1 MPSPAQSDI
10 SFNAAV
16 TRDEPPPKRTLLI
29 VDDEEGPRQSLR
41 VVFKDDYNLLMAED
55 GKQALEQAQKNRV
68 DAAVVDIR
76 MVGMSGI
83 DLLGQLKAL
92 DPDIEV
98 IMLTAYETIET
109 LRQALRFGAYDYL
122 NKPFDIATVRS
133 AVCAAMERR
142 SLSEEIRTNAMKLQA
157 LQAELHAQKLEQE
170 IVRSRGEI
178 YASVVHDI
186 NGPITV
192 ISGLI
197 QIINQRIGEESQ
209 VAGKD
214 LEMVKD
220 RLKRITR
227 QVTNCIEIS
236 RRYLSFLRESPAEQ
250 ARVQVNQILTD
261 LGELLKVHPSAKGH
275 QLIVQTLPADAVV
288 QINGTDLIQILL
300 NLALNALQCSPN
312 PHRVEIRGEVLSE
325 PLDMSRFVDGP
336 QEVFANREGLN
347 QEGQLVALYV
357 EDNGP
362 GILPDVL
369 PKIFSAYFSTKK
381 EEKAAGTG
389 LGLSIVQRL
398 LREARGAVNVRT
410 RVGGGTL
417 FTVYLPSPDESP
429 ASPVSN

>member
-1 MPSPAQSDI
+1 
-10 SFNAAV
+10 
-16 TRDEPPPKRTLLI
+16 
-29 VDDEEGPRQSLR
+29 
-41 VVFKDDYNLLMAED
+41 
-55 GKQALEQAQKNRV
+55 
-68 DAAVVDIR
+68 
-76 MVGMSGI
+76 
-83 DLLGQLKAL
+83 
-92 DPDIEV
+92 
-98 IMLTAYETIET
+98 
-109 LRQALRFGAYDYL
+109 
-122 NKPFDIATVRS
+122 
-133 AVCAAMERR
+133 
-142 SLSEEIRTNAMKLQA
+142 
-157 LQAELHAQKLEQE
+157 
-170 IVRSRGEI
+170 
-178 YASVVHDI
+178 
-186 NGPITV
+186 
-192 ISGLI
+192 
-197 QIINQRIGEESQ
+197 
-209 VAGKD
+209 
-214 LEMVKD
+214 
-220 RLKRITR
+220 
-227 QVTNCIEIS
+227 VTNCIEIS

>member
-1 MPSPAQSDI
+1 ME
-10 SFNAAV
+10 
-16 TRDEPPPKRTLLI
+16 EPPQKRTLLI

-55 GKQALEQAQKNRV
+55 GKAALELAQKNRI

-76 MVGMSGI
+76 MLGMSGI

-133 AVCAAMERR
+133 AVAAAMERR
-142 SLSEEIRTNAMKLQA
+142 SLSEEIRASGLKLQE
-157 LQAELHAQKLEQE
+157 LQAELHTQKLEQE

-178 YASVVHDI
+178 YASVIHDI

-197 QIINQRIGEESQ
+197 QIINQRIGEEHEL
-209 VAGKD
+209 AGKD
-214 LEMVKD
+214 LDLVKD

-236 RRYLSFLRESPAEQ
+236 RRYLSFLRQSPAEQ
-250 ARVQVNQILTD
+250 SRVQVNQILID
-261 LGELLKVHPSAKGH
+261 LNELLKVHPSAKQH
-275 QLIVQTLPADAVV
+275 HLFVQPLAADAIV

-300 NLALNALQCSPN
+300 NLSLNALQCSPE
-312 PHRVEIRGEVLSE
+312 PHRVEIRGELLPE
-325 PLDMSRFVDGP
+325 PLDLSRFVDGP
-336 QEVFANREGLN
+336 GDLFVNREGIN
-347 QEGQLVALYV
+347 NEGALVALYV

-362 GILPDVL
+362 GIPPEVL
-369 PKIFSAYFSTKK
+369 PKIFSTYFSTKK
-381 EEKAAGTG
+381 EGQNTGTG
-389 LGLSIVQRL
+389 LGLSIVNRL
-398 LREARGAVNVRT
+398 LREGRGGINVRT
-410 RVGGGTL
+410 KVGGGTL
-417 FTVYLPSPDESP
+417 FTVYLPSLGAAP
-429 ASPVSN
+429 ANNSSN

>member
-1 MPSPAQSDI
+1 MLSPAQSDI

-16 TRDEPPPKRTLLI
+16 ARDEPPPKRTLLI

-55 GKQALEQAQKNRV
+55 GKQALEQAQKNRI

-236 RRYLSFLRESPAEQ
+236 RRYLSFLRESPTEQ

-275 QLIVQTLPADAVV
+275 HLVVQTLPTDAVV

-300 NLALNALQCSPN
+300 NLALNALQCTAN
-312 PHRVEIRGEVLSE
+312 PHRVEIRGELLSQ
-325 PLDMSRFVDGP
+325 PLDLSRFVDGP
-336 QEVFANREGLN
+336 QEIFANREGLN
-347 QEGQLVALYV
+347 RDGQLVALYV

-381 EEKAAGTG
+381 EETAAGTG

-417 FTVYLPSPDESP
+417 FTVYLPSPNEAP
-429 ASPVSN
+429 ASAVSN

>member
-1 MPSPAQSDI
+1 MLSPAQSDI
-10 SFNAAV
+10 GSNG
-16 TRDEPPPKRTLLI
+16 EPGLKRTLLI

-41 VVFKDDYNLLMAED
+41 VVFKDEYHLLLAED
-55 GKQALEQAQKNRV
+55 GKQALELAQKNRI

-76 MVGMSGI
+76 MIGMSGI

-92 DPDIEV
+92 DPDVEV

-133 AVCAAMERR
+133 AVAAAMERR
-142 SLSEEIRTNAMKLQA
+142 SLSEEIRTSALKLQA

-178 YASVVHDI
+178 YASVIHDI

-197 QIINQRIGEESQ
+197 QIINQRMGEESQ
-209 VAGKD
+209 LEGKD

-236 RRYLSFLRESPAEQ
+236 RRYLSFLREGPDEQ
-250 ARVQVNQILTD
+250 SCVQVNQILAD
-261 LGELLKVHPSAKGH
+261 LGELLKVHPSAKSH
-275 QLIVQTLPADAVV
+275 QLVIQPLATDAVV
-288 QINGTDLIQILL
+288 LINGTDLIQILL
-300 NLALNALQCSPN
+300 NLALNALQCSPH
-312 PHRVEIRGEVLSE
+312 PHRVEIRGELLTA
-325 PLDMSRFVDGP
+325 PLDLSRFVDGP
-336 QEVFANREGLN
+336 QEFFANREGLN
-347 QEGQLVALYV
+347 TDDQLVALYV

-362 GILPDVL
+362 GIPPEVL
-369 PKIFSAYFSTKK
+369 PKIFGAYFTTKTK
-381 EEKAAGTG
+381 EQIPGTG
-389 LGLSIVQRL
+389 LGLSIVHRL
-398 LREARGAVNVRT
+398 LREAHGAVNVRT
-410 RVGGGTL
+410 SVGGGTL
-417 FTVYLPSPDESP
+417 FTVYLPSSGKAAVSPES
-429 ASPVSN
+429 N